1 MIHLFSRHPDSSGF
15 SDEELQIAARAVRDS
30 MLQSLEREIRPSYSF
45 SDQFL
50 SRMRVLFQLDKHRN
64 NFKRTLQH
72 AAIILIGIF
81 LAGAMLLAFNP
92 EVRAEFV
99 GWVRSLY
106 ENSIFYESFSR
117 NEDRQPTTTPDI
129 EFTWLPDDFQI
140 QTVFCNDKTIIILL
154 SGKEGTIVFEQFG
167 SESADYTEAFSA
179 GYKHEQT
186 KIKGNPAD
194 VYWGSDTDNSN
205 TLLWMNEDRSILYNL
220 SGAYDVKIL
229 IKIAE
234 GIVEK

>member
-30 MLQSLEREIRPSYSF
+30 MLQSLERELSTSYRF

-50 SRMRVLFQLDKHRN
+50 SHMRVLFQLDKHRN
-64 NFKRTLQH
+64 NIRRTLQH
-72 AAIILIGIF
+72 AAIIVIGFF
-81 LAGAMLLAFNP
+81 LAGAILLAFNP

-117 NEDRQPTTTPDI
+117 NEDRQPTTPPDI

-140 QTVFCNDKTIIILL
+140 QTVFCDDKTTIILL
-154 SGKEGTIVFEQFG
+154 SGKDGTIVFEQIS
-167 SESADYTEAFSA
+167 SESSDYTEAFSA

-186 KIKGNPAD
+186 KINGNPAD
-194 VYWGSDTDNSN
+194 VYWESDTDNSN
-205 TLLWMNEDRSILYNL
+205 TLLWMNEDRTILYNL